1 MENSNILQFGA
12 FLHWNYFA
20 TDKVCE
26 IQTKAMI
33 AQGGRAYFYL
43 EEGPLYWNR
52 KPIWQLGV
60 KGE

>member
-12 FLHWNYFA
+12 FLRWDYFA
-20 TDKVCE
+20 SNKFCE

-33 AQGGRAYFYL
+33 AQGGRAHFYL
-43 EEGPLYWNR
+43 KKGPLYWNIESIR
-52 KPIWQLGV
+52 QLGV